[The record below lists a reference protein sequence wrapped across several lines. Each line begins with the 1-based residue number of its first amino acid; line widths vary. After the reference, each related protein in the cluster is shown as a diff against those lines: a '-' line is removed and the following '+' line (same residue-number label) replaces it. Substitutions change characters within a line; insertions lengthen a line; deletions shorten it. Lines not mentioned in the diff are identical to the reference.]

1 MDVNTDSLL
10 IIFVHPWMGIFPE
23 TPQTLNTYTPRLFEV
38 ILEVWRL
45 LKPELFEQVDA
56 ALCSEEKDLSII
68 KHGGGLSPSTATNQC
83 YLVPLLSGWCVWSFW
98 LRLHLWLIC
107 AVPSLPD
114 AFTGIFDFLENK
126 PFDWL
131 ICVTFSRRQANRT
144 VITSPVAGEC
154 AGAAAGGTAGSIS
167 LLLVK
172 VQRTSAKTEDGNF
185 SATVKFTSKRRRRG
199 SQTLCGPLSG

>member
-83 YLVPLLSGWCVWSFW
+83 YLVPLLVCVEFLATFASLAHLCCSFTTRCIYW
-98 LRLHLWLIC
+98 NFRF
-107 AVPSLPD
+107 P
-114 AFTGIFDFLENK
+114 GK
-126 PFDWL
+126 
-131 ICVTFSRRQANRT
+131 QA
-144 VITSPVAGEC
+144 I
-154 AGAAAGGTAGSIS
+154 
-167 LLLVK
+167 
-172 VQRTSAKTEDGNF
+172 
-185 SATVKFTSKRRRRG
+185 
-199 SQTLCGPLSG
+199 